1 MLQLK
6 LELIHL
12 NVIPWMNVAEMM
24 VMVSLIDL
32 FEEMK
37 IGKEVVK
44 MMMKQLPVLEQKYLM
59 MNWLCFVYVVDTK
72 HTFEQIRFQCIN
84 KLLLCRSDIAVY
96 EVVLIVLILP
106 YMVVVHVMTFV
117 SILLHNI

>member
-1 MLQLK
+1 
-6 LELIHL
+6 
-12 NVIPWMNVAEMM
+12 MNVAEMM